1 MFAAEAI
8 AVRHGR
14 RTVLQDVSLSL
25 APGTMTALVG
35 CNGAGK
41 TTLLRALCGDLP
53 AAAGSICLDERD
65 IGTIAPGEL
74 ARRRA
79 VLPQASRIA
88 FPYTVYEVVRLGLIA
103 GDGAPRGGERTHIAA
118 ALARVGLDGFGPR
131 LYPELSGGERQRVNL
146 ARVLCQVPD
155 AVGHSGPCY
164 LFLDEATAGLD
175 LRHQIATLAIARTF
189 ADAGGGVLAILHD
202 LNLAAMF
209 ADRIAVVHRG
219 RLVGLGTPAEVL
231 CDRLLHEVFEV
242 PLAVS
247 AVPHDLTP
255 FVLPQSLKRCG
266 DGSGLAAARVGEA
279 TLASRSEQ

>member
-14 RTVLQDVSLSL
+14 RTVLQDVSLSV
-25 APGTMTALVG
+25 APGSMTALVG

-53 AAAGSICLDERD
+53 VAAGSVRLDARD
-65 IGTIAPGEL
+65 VRSVALGEL

-103 GDGAPRGGERTHIAA
+103 GGGGPRSGEGARIAA

-131 LYPELSGGERQRVNL
+131 LYPELSGGEQQRVNL
-146 ARVLCQVPD
+146 ARVLCQLPN
-155 AVGHSGPCY
+155 AVGEQGPCY

-175 LRHQIATLAIARTF
+175 LRHQIATLVIARTF

-209 ADRIAVVHRG
+209 ADHIAVVHQG
-219 RLVGLGTPAEVL
+219 RLEGVGTPAEIL

-242 PLAVS
+242 PLAVG
-247 AVPHDLTP
+247 AVPRDATP
-255 FVLPQSLKRCG
+255 FVLPQTLRREP
-266 DGSGLAAARVGEA
+266 AA
-279 TLASRSEQ
+279 